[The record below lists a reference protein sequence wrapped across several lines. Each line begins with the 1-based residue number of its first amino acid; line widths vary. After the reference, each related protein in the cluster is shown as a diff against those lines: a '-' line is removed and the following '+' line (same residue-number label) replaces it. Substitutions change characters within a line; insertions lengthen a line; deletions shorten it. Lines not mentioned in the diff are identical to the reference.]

1 MSEEKQLT
9 VAEILARAQQEN
21 PDAGK
26 RRRHRRSIEEGGVTV
41 AELTGSLK
49 KVDARPAESK
59 HSSVPIDAPEEPEAV
74 EQSHAA
80 EPKFEQ
86 AQPAEPRKAASTR
99 TDHTDVAPET
109 APEAKPQSTSSR
121 ITIAPAPVEKD
132 SSEKAPADETAV
144 IQKVEV
150 AEEPAAKPTPAPAAA
165 SEPKAF
171 PAAPVKER
179 DLKEEPVQPLVPDS
193 ETARSAAPSR
203 AAAVEQGESDPFDE
217 GVPAEQIEVEEET
230 INPIVL
236 VLLIFLGVIAGI
248 LGFLVFQWVWANT
261 GTAVAVG
268 SAIAFVILVLFGV
281 RALRTGKDGLTMTM
295 AGIAAAVAAF
305 GPALL

>member
-1 MSEEKQLT
+1 M
-9 VAEILARAQQEN
+9 
-21 PDAGK
+21 
-26 RRRHRRSIEEGGVTV
+26 
-41 AELTGSLK
+41 
-49 KVDARPAESK
+49 
-59 HSSVPIDAPEEPEAV
+59 
-74 EQSHAA
+74 
-80 EPKFEQ
+80 
-86 AQPAEPRKAASTR
+86 
-99 TDHTDVAPET
+99 
-109 APEAKPQSTSSR
+109 
-121 ITIAPAPVEKD
+121 
-132 SSEKAPADETAV
+132 
-144 IQKVEV
+144 
-150 AEEPAAKPTPAPAAA
+150 
-165 SEPKAF
+165 
-171 PAAPVKER
+171 
-179 DLKEEPVQPLVPDS
+179 
-193 ETARSAAPSR
+193 
-203 AAAVEQGESDPFDE
+203 EQGESDPFDE

>member
-49 KVDARPAESK
+49 KVEARPAEPK
-59 HSSVPIDAPEEPEAV
+59 HSSVPIDGPEEPQEAQQPAV
-74 EQSHAA
+74 AESKVAEPAA
-80 EPKFEQ
+80 EPKVE
-86 AQPAEPRKAASTR
+86 AA
-99 TDHTDVAPET
+99 
-109 APEAKPQSTSSR
+109 EAKPRSTSTR
-121 ITIAPAPVEKD
+121 IKVAPKPAPVPTPVEKD
-132 SSEKAPADETAV
+132 SSDDTAV

-150 AEEPAAKPTPAPAAA
+150 AEEPAPASA
-165 SEPKAF
+165 SPEPKAYA
-171 PAAPVKER
+171 AAPVKEQDR
-179 DLKEEPVQPLVPDS
+179 VEEPVAPLVPEDDDETVLAAETS
-193 ETARSAAPSR
+193 RVETAD
-203 AAAVEQGESDPFDE
+203 EGEFDPFDDV
-217 GVPAEQIEVEEET
+217 VPAEQIEVEEET

-236 VLLIFLGVIAGI
+236 VLLIFLGVVAGI
-248 LGFLVFQWVWANT
+248 LGFLMFQWVWANT

-268 SAIAFVILVLFGV
+268 LAIAFVIVVLFGV

>member
-49 KVDARPAESK
+49 KVEARPAEPK
-59 HSSVPIDAPEEPEAV
+59 HSSVPIDGPEKPQEAQQPAVAEPTPAEWK
-74 EQSHAA
+74 AA
-80 EPKFEQ
+80 EPK
-86 AQPAEPRKAASTR
+86 AAEPKVEAA
-99 TDHTDVAPET
+99 
-109 APEAKPQSTSSR
+109 EAKPRSTSTR
-121 ITIAPAPVEKD
+121 IKVAPKPAPVPTPVEKD
-132 SSEKAPADETAV
+132 SSDDTAV

-150 AEEPAAKPTPAPAAA
+150 AEEPVPVSASTPR
-165 SEPKAF
+165 EPKAYA
-171 PAAPVKER
+171 AAPVKEQDR
-179 DLKEEPVQPLVPDS
+179 VEEPVAPLVPEEND
-193 ETARSAAPSR
+193 ETALAAETSR
-203 AAAVEQGESDPFDE
+203 VETADQGEFDPFDDA
-217 GVPAEQIEVEEET
+217 VPAEQIEVEEET

-236 VLLIFLGVIAGI
+236 VLLIFLGVVAGI
-248 LGFLVFQWVWANT
+248 LGFLMFQWVWANT

-268 SAIAFVILVLFGV
+268 LAIVFVIAVLFGV